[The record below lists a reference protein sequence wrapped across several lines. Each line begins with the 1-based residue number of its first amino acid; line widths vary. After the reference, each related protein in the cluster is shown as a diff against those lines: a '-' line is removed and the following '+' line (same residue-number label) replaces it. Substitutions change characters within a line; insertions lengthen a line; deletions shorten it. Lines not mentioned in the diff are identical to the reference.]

1 VLRAGTRTIPEFSKS
16 RRGGLDR
23 GRGRILRKPIVGEAI
38 PIDVTPLRTVTS
50 FLSKYSTNSIDQIPR
65 RHVFSKQDF
74 LRGSSLVSNAQC
86 LIRKLTIAPR
96 VIESTR
102 KMLVVLRCSILGAII
117 AALMLGA
124 VLCSAQQLT
133 NGTLSVTVN
142 GQDGSYQL
150 GPIGSQP
157 VLHSSVGA
165 LVGHTWLRPG
175 SYPSHSVSES
185 PFSDVL
191 GSGKQLTVTG
201 SGLRGSPDLIY
212 VVQFYTQNPYGTVQ
226 VRVRNET
233 SKATSVQAIR
243 SVDATGDSIVTLGSR
258 PSDER
263 ILSDSFSEDWPDL
276 VIYDLGDAPGGMH
289 RGVGSQLVYN
299 RQTKQSLFLGALTS
313 DRFLTLLRLKT
324 EGKGAEAKVASY
336 TVESTGTT
344 EIQKDY
350 SQAKSLEPKSLKSDR
365 IELSLPLNPNE
376 EMSSERLLFAAG
388 SDYLGQLRVYGSA
401 IRLLHH
407 APVSSEIPIGWWSW
421 TAYYAAINQ
430 GETLA
435 NADWLSQHLNSLGY
449 NFFQIDEG
457 YQYAR
462 GEYVTANATQFPYG
476 MGFVAH
482 HILRDGLTVGL
493 WTAPFE
499 VSSRAWVYEPHKDW
513 LVHNAEGQPIPL
525 EDVWRQGVDTLYALD
540 TTHPGAQEYL
550 RQTYKTL
557 VREWGVR
564 FIKLDFMDTT
574 AIEGYYYRPNT
585 TALEAQ
591 RIGLQVIRD
600 TVGDNVILDKDG
612 SPMLNPVGIVDTGRV
627 SADTGHSFLRSK
639 TAAPGI
645 AARFYMN
652 GNFFIN
658 DPEAFNVTDTY
669 LVEHRNERFSHSL
682 TTAHTSIALSAV
694 AGGMY
699 EIGDD
704 LLVLNSEKDRLAL
717 VENRD
722 LLNMAKAGRASTP
735 VDLMTYE
742 PEDGQPSIF
751 LVRQSLRQSMLTA
764 FNWTDR
770 PRSRSLSLADLGL
783 PASSTMV
790 ATGVMD
796 SNAVALEGGAIRIE
810 NQSPE
815 SAIVI
820 KLVDTAVARTAPT
833 VTARVPSQSKVGET
847 IAFSARA
854 DPAGVPA
861 LGYHWDF
868 GDGTISERS
877 NVSHCYTRAADV
889 IVRLTVDGPDDV
901 PYEQSF
907 SIGVTGELKP
917 TPELRANRR
926 FEQPAD
932 K

>member
-1 VLRAGTRTIPEFSKS
+1 MS
-16 RRGGLDR
+16 D
-23 GRGRILRKPIVGEAI
+23 
-38 PIDVTPLRTVTS
+38 
-50 FLSKYSTNSIDQIPR
+50 
-65 RHVFSKQDF
+65 
-74 LRGSSLVSNAQC
+74 AQC
-86 LIRKLTIAPR
+86 LIRKLAIARRAMEAAPNSLVMLLSRITTIA
-96 VIESTR
+96 
-102 KMLVVLRCSILGAII
+102 LAFLLLGA
-117 AALMLGA
+117 AR
-124 VLCSAQQLT
+124 CPAQQLT
-133 NGTLSVTVN
+133 NGTLTVAVN
-142 GQDGSYQL
+142 RQDGSYEFGPL
-150 GPIGSQP
+150 GGQS
-157 VLHSSVGA
+157 VLQAGIGA
-165 LVGHTWLRPG
+165 LVDHQWLRSS

-185 PFSDVL
+185 PFSDPL
-191 GSGKQLTVTG
+191 GSGRQLTVTC

-212 VVQFYTQNPYGTVQ
+212 VLQLYSQNPYGTVQ

-233 SKATSVQAIR
+233 REAASVQAIR
-243 SVDATGDSIVTLGSR
+243 SVEAVGEPIVNLGGRS
-258 PSDER
+258 SDER

-289 RGVGSQLVYN
+289 RGVGSQLIHN
-299 RQTKQSLFLGALTS
+299 RQTRQSLFLGALTS
-313 DRFLTLLRLKT
+313 DRFLTLLRLRT
-324 EGKGAEAKVASY
+324 EGKGAGAKIASY

-344 EIQKDY
+344 EIQKDFDL
-350 SQAKSLEPKSLKSDR
+350 AKSPEDDR
-365 IELSLPLNPNE
+365 IELSLPLNPGE
-376 EMSSERLLFAAG
+376 ELSSERLMFAAG
-388 SDYLGQLRVYGSA
+388 PDYHAQLLAYGSA
-401 IRLLHH
+401 IRRLHRPH
-407 APVSSEIPIGWWSW
+407 ASSEIPIGWWSW
-421 TAYYAAINQ
+421 TAYYAAINE

-435 NADWLSQHLNSLGY
+435 NADWLSQHLKSLGY
-449 NFFQIDEG
+449 KYFQIDEG

-462 GEYVTANATQFPYG
+462 GEYVTANATQFPDG
-476 MGFVAH
+476 MQFVAH
-482 HILRDGLTVGL
+482 RISGDGLTVGL

-499 VSSRAWVYEPHKDW
+499 VSSRAWVYEHHKDW
-513 LVHNAEGQPIPL
+513 LVHNAKGEPIPIG
-525 EDVWRQGVDTLYALD
+525 DVWGQHVDTLYALD

-574 AIEGYYYRPNT
+574 AIEGYYHRPNT

-600 TVGDNVILDKDG
+600 TVGNDVILDKDG
-612 SPMLNPVGIVDTGRV
+612 SPMLNPVGLVDTGRI

-658 DPEAFNVTDTY
+658 DPDAFNVTDTY
-669 LVEHRNERFSHSL
+669 LVERRDERSSHSL
-682 TTAHTSIALSAV
+682 ATAQTSIALSAV

-704 LLVLNSEKDRLAL
+704 LLVLNSENDRLAL

-722 LLNMAKAGRASTP
+722 LLNMAKAGRASAP
-735 VDLMTYE
+735 VDLMTYD

-751 LVRQSLRQSMLTA
+751 LLRQSPRQSILTV

-770 PRSRSLSLADLGL
+770 PRSRLLSLKELGL
-783 PASSTMV
+783 PVSSTMV
-790 ATGVMD
+790 ATAILD
-796 SNAVALEGGAIRIE
+796 SNAAFVLEGGAIQLE
-810 NQSPE
+810 NQSPQ
-815 SAIVI
+815 SAVVI
-820 KLVDTAVARTAPT
+820 KLVDTAVAKAAPT

-847 IAFSARA
+847 IAFSAQA
-854 DPAGVPA
+854 DPDGVPA
-861 LGYHWDF
+861 VGFRWDF
-868 GDGTISERS
+868 GDGTVSEGS
-877 NVSHCYTRAADV
+877 NVHHCYTRAADFKV
-889 IVRLTVDGPDDV
+889 QLTVEGPDDA

-926 FEQPAD
+926 FKETGD

>member
-1 VLRAGTRTIPEFSKS
+1 MTE
-16 RRGGLDR
+16 
-23 GRGRILRKPIVGEAI
+23 
-38 PIDVTPLRTVTS
+38 
-50 FLSKYSTNSIDQIPR
+50 
-65 RHVFSKQDF
+65 
-74 LRGSSLVSNAQC
+74 AQC
-86 LIRKLTIAPR
+86 LIRKLAIAR
-96 VIESTR
+96 GAIESAR
-102 KMLVVLRCSILGAII
+102 NVLAVLQCSMMGATI
-117 AALMLGA
+117 AALTLGA
-124 VLCSAQQLT
+124 VPSSAQQLT

-142 GQDGSYQL
+142 REDGSYQF
-150 GPIGSQP
+150 GPIGNQSA
-157 VLHSSVGA
+157 LHASIGA
-165 LVGHTWLRPG
+165 LVDRTWLRPG

-185 PFSDVL
+185 PFSDPL
-191 GSGKQLTVTG
+191 GSGRQLTVTC
-201 SGLRGSPDLIY
+201 SGVHDSPDL
-212 VVQFYTQNPYGTVQ
+212 VLVLQLYTQNPYGTVQ
-226 VRVRNET
+226 VRVRNQT
-233 SKATSVQAIR
+233 RKATSVQAIR
-243 SVDATGDSIVTLGSR
+243 SVEATRDSIVNLGGR
-258 PSDER
+258 PSDGR

-289 RGVGSQLVYN
+289 RGVGSQLIYN

-324 EGKGAEAKVASY
+324 EGKGPGAKIAAY

-350 SQAKSLEPKSLKSDR
+350 SEADTLKAKSLQSDR
-365 IELSLPLNPNE
+365 IELSLPLNPGE
-376 EMSSERLLFAAG
+376 EMVSERLMFATG
-388 SDYLGQLRVYGSA
+388 SDYLGQLRAYGSA
-401 IRLLHH
+401 IRRLHR
-407 APVSSEIPIGWWSW
+407 ARVSSEIPMGWWSW
-421 TAYYAAINQ
+421 TAYYGAINE
-430 GETLA
+430 GETLTT
-435 NADWLSQHLNSLGY
+435 ADWLSQHLKSLGY
-449 NFFQIDEG
+449 KYLQIDDG

-462 GEYVTANATQFPYG
+462 GEYATTNATQFPDG
-476 MGFVAH
+476 MRVVAH
-482 HILRDGLTVGL
+482 RILRDGLTVGL

-499 VSSRAWVYEPHKDW
+499 VSSRSWVYEHHKDW
-513 LVHNAEGQPIPL
+513 LVHNAKGQPIPL
-525 EDVWRQGVDTLYALD
+525 EDLWKQGFDTLYALD

-557 VREWGVR
+557 AREWGVR

-574 AIEGYYYRPNT
+574 AIEGCYNRPNT

-600 TVGDNVILDKDG
+600 TVGDDVILDKDG
-612 SPMLNPVGIVDTGRV
+612 SPVLNPVGIVDTGRV

-658 DPEAFNVTDTY
+658 DPDAFNVTDTY
-669 LVEHRNERFSHSL
+669 LVEHGDERSSHSL
-682 TTAHTSIALSAV
+682 AAAQASIALSAV

-704 LLVLNSEKDRLAL
+704 LLVLNNEKDRLAL

-735 VDLMTYE
+735 IDLMTYD
-742 PEDGQPSIF
+742 PEDGQPSLF
-751 LVRQSLRQSMLTA
+751 LLRQSPRQSILTV
-764 FNWTDR
+764 FNWTER
-770 PRSRSLSLADLGL
+770 PRSRSLRLTDLGL

-790 ATGVMD
+790 ATAVMD
-796 SNAVALEGGAIRIE
+796 SNAALVLEGGTIRLDS
-810 NQSPE
+810 QSPQ
-815 SAIVI
+815 SSVVI
-820 KLVDTAVARTAPT
+820 KLVDTAVAKAAPT

-847 IAFSARA
+847 IAFSAQA
-854 DPAGVPA
+854 DPDGVPA

-868 GDGTISERS
+868 GDGTIAEGSK
-877 NVSHCYTRAADV
+877 VSHCYTRAADFR
-889 IVRLTVDGPDDV
+889 VRLSVDGPDDT

-907 SIGVTGELKP
+907 SIRVSGELKP

>member
-1 VLRAGTRTIPEFSKS
+1 MSDARC
-16 RRGGLDR
+16 
-23 GRGRILRKPIVGEAI
+23 
-38 PIDVTPLRTVTS
+38 
-50 FLSKYSTNSIDQIPR
+50 
-65 RHVFSKQDF
+65 
-74 LRGSSLVSNAQC
+74 LVQ
-86 LIRKLTIAPR
+86 KLTIVRRA
-96 VIESTR
+96 IEAWQKVMAVSPC
-102 KMLVVLRCSILGAII
+102 KV
-117 AALMLGA
+117 LGA
-124 VLCSAQQLT
+124 VIAVLTLGAMLCPAQQLK
-133 NGTLSVTVN
+133 NGAVSVTVN
-142 GQDGSYQL
+142 SQDGSYRL
-150 GPIGSQP
+150 GPISGESTLQAGI
-157 VLHSSVGA
+157 GA
-165 LVGHTWLRPG
+165 LVDHKWLSSA

-185 PFSDVL
+185 PFSDAL
-191 GSGKQLTVTG
+191 GSGRQLTVTCG
-201 SGLRGSPDLIY
+201 GLGGSPDLIY
-212 VVQFYTQNPYGTVQ
+212 VLQVYTQNPYGTIQ
-226 VRVRNET
+226 VRVRNGT
-233 SKATSVQAIR
+233 GKATSVQAIR
-243 SVDATGDSIVTLGSR
+243 SVEALGNPIVNLGGR
-258 PSDER
+258 LSDER
-263 ILSDSFSEDWPDL
+263 VLSDSFSEDWPDL

-289 RGVGSQLVYN
+289 RGVGSQLIYN

-350 SQAKSLEPKSLKSDR
+350 SEAKTLERKSLKSDR
-365 IELSLPLNPNE
+365 IELSLPLNPGE
-376 EMSSERLLFAAG
+376 EMSSERVMFAAG
-388 SDYLGQLRVYGSA
+388 PDYLGQLRAYGSA
-401 IRLLHH
+401 IRRLHR
-407 APVSSEIPIGWWSW
+407 ARVSSEIPIGWWSW
-421 TAYYAAINQ
+421 TAYYAAINE

-462 GEYVTANATQFPYG
+462 GEYVTANATQFPDG
-476 MGFVAH
+476 MRFVSH

-499 VSSRAWVYEPHKDW
+499 VSSRAWVYEHHKDW
-513 LVHNAEGQPIPL
+513 LVHNVEGQPIPL

-574 AIEGYYYRPNT
+574 AIEGYYYRQNT

-591 RIGLQVIRD
+591 RIGLQLIRD
-600 TVGDNVILDKDG
+600 TVGDAVILDKDG
-612 SPMLNPVGIVDTGRV
+612 SPMLNPVGIVDTGRI

-639 TAAPGI
+639 TAASGI

-658 DPEAFNVTDTY
+658 DPDAFNVTDTY
-669 LVEHRNERFSHSL
+669 MVEHSDERSSHSL
-682 TTAHTSIALSAV
+682 ATAQTSIVLSAV

-704 LLVLNSEKDRLAL
+704 LMVLNSEKDRLAL

-722 LLNMAKAGRASTP
+722 LLNMAKAGRASSP

-751 LVRQSLRQSMLTA
+751 LLRQSPRQSILTV
-764 FNWTDR
+764 FNWTDKSR
-770 PRSRSLSLADLGL
+770 TRSLSLKDLGIQV
-783 PASSTMV
+783 SSTMV
-790 ATGVMD
+790 ATEVMGSGD
-796 SNAVALEGGAIRIE
+796 AFALEGGTIHFE
-810 NQSPE
+810 NQPPE

-820 KLVDTAVARTAPT
+820 KVVDTAVAKNAPT
-833 VTARVPSQSKVGET
+833 VTARVPSQSKAGET
-847 IAFSARA
+847 ITFSAQA

-861 LGYHWDF
+861 VGYHWDF
-868 GDGTISERS
+868 GDGTISQGS
-877 NVSHCYTRAADV
+877 NVSHCYTRAADFK
-889 IVRLTVDGPDDV
+889 VRLTVDGSDDV

-907 SIGVTGELKP
+907 SIGVIGELKA

>member
-1 VLRAGTRTIPEFSKS
+1 MSHARRPVHELRIALRAFETALKTLAILKN
-16 RRGGLDR
+16 
-23 GRGRILRKPIVGEAI
+23 RIMCA
-38 PIDVTPLRTVTS
+38 T
-50 FLSKYSTNSIDQIPR
+50 
-65 RHVFSKQDF
+65 
-74 LRGSSLVSNAQC
+74 
-86 LIRKLTIAPR
+86 
-96 VIESTR
+96 
-102 KMLVVLRCSILGAII
+102 LVVMTMGGAP
-117 AALMLGA
+117 
-124 VLCSAQQLT
+124 CPAQQLT
-133 NGTLSVTVN
+133 NGNLSVTVN
-142 GQDGSYQL
+142 AQDGSYQF
-150 GPIGSQP
+150 GPIGSP
-157 VLHSSVGA
+157 SVLQAGIGA
-165 LVGHTWLRPG
+165 LVDHTWRRAG

-185 PFSDVL
+185 TFSDAL
-191 GSGKQLTVTG
+191 GAGRQLTVTC
-201 SGLRGSPDLIY
+201 SGLSGSPDLIY
-212 VVQFYTQNPYGTVQ
+212 VLQLYTQNPYGSVQ
-226 VRVRNET
+226 VRVRNGT
-233 SKATSVQAIR
+233 SKAMSVQAIR
-243 SVDATGDSIVTLGSR
+243 SIEAIGDSIVNLGGR
-258 PSDER
+258 PPDER
-263 ILSDSFSEDWPDL
+263 VLSDSFSEDWPNL

-289 RGVGSQLVYN
+289 RGVGSQLIYN

-324 EGKGAEAKVASY
+324 EGKGDGAKVASY
-336 TVESTGTT
+336 SVDSTGTT

-350 SQAKSLEPKSLKSDR
+350 SEAESLEPKSLKSDR
-365 IELSLPLNPNE
+365 IELSLRLNPGE
-376 EMSSERLLFAAG
+376 EMSSERVMFAAG
-388 SDYLGQLRVYGSA
+388 PDYLGQLRAYGSA
-401 IRLLHH
+401 IRQLHR
-407 APVSSEIPIGWWSW
+407 ARVSSEIPIGWWSW
-421 TAYYAAINQ
+421 TAYYAAINE

-435 NADWLSQHLNSLGY
+435 NADWLSQHLKSIGY
-449 NFFQIDEG
+449 KYFQIDEG

-462 GEYVTANATQFPYG
+462 GEYVTANATQFPDG
-476 MGFVAH
+476 MRFVAH

-499 VSSRAWVYEPHKDW
+499 VSSRAWVYEHHKDW

-550 RQTYKTL
+550 HETYKTL

-574 AIEGYYYRPNT
+574 AIEGYYFRPST

-600 TVGDNVILDKDG
+600 TVGDDVILDKDG

-658 DPEAFNVTDTY
+658 DPDAFNVTDTY
-669 LVEHRNERFSHSL
+669 LVEHSEEHSSHSL
-682 TTAHTSIALSAV
+682 ATAQTSIALSAV

-735 VDLMTYE
+735 VDLMTYDK
-742 PEDGQPSIF
+742 EDEQPSLF
-751 LVRQSLRQSMLTA
+751 LLRQSPRQSILTV
-764 FNWTDR
+764 FNWTGK
-770 PRSRSLSLADLGL
+770 PRSRSLSLKDLGL
-783 PASSTMV
+783 PVSSTMA

-796 SNAVALEGGAIRIE
+796 SNASFALEGGSIRIQ
-810 NQSPE
+810 NQSPQ
-815 SAIVI
+815 SAVVI
-820 KLVDTAVARTAPT
+820 RLVDTAVAKAVPA
-833 VTARVPSQSKVGET
+833 VSARVPPQSKAGET
-847 IAFSARA
+847 IAFSAQARP
-854 DPAGVPA
+854 DGVPA
-861 LGYHWDF
+861 LGYQWDF
-868 GDGTISERS
+868 GDGTTSEGPH
-877 NVSHCYTRAADV
+877 VSHCYTRAADF
-889 IVRLTVDGPDDV
+889 IVRLRVDGPDDM

-907 SIGVTGELKP
+907 SIRVTGELKP

-926 FEQPAD
+926 FEQPSD

>member
-1 VLRAGTRTIPEFSKS
+1 MELTREPHTTSDPKADNRTACDRNHAKGACSLAVQHGGRAF
-16 RRGGLDR
+16 
-23 GRGRILRKPIVGEAI
+23 
-38 PIDVTPLRTVTS
+38 
-50 FLSKYSTNSIDQIPR
+50 
-65 RHVFSKQDF
+65 
-74 LRGSSLVSNAQC
+74 
-86 LIRKLTIAPR
+86 
-96 VIESTR
+96 
-102 KMLVVLRCSILGAII
+102 
-117 AALMLGA
+117 AALTLGA
-124 VLCSAQQLT
+124 VRCPAQQLT

-142 GQDGSYQL
+142 GQDGSYQF
-150 GPIGSQP
+150 GPIGGQSALQA
-157 VLHSSVGA
+157 STGA
-165 LVGHTWLRPG
+165 LVDHTWLRPG
-175 SYPSHSVSES
+175 SYPSRSVSES
-185 PFSDVL
+185 PFSDAL
-191 GSGKQLTVTG
+191 GSGRQLTVTC

-212 VVQFYTQNPYGTVQ
+212 VLQLYTQNPYGTVQ
-226 VRVRNET
+226 VRIRNGT
-233 SKATSVQAIR
+233 GKATSVQAIR
-243 SVDATGDSIVTLGSR
+243 SVEATGDSIVNLGGR

-276 VIYDLGDAPGGMH
+276 VIYDLGDAPDGMH
-289 RGVGSQLVYN
+289 RGVGSQLIYN

-313 DRFLTLLRLKT
+313 DRFLTLLRLKA
-324 EGKGAEAKVASY
+324 EGKGAEAKIASY
-336 TVESTGTT
+336 NVESTGTT
-344 EIQKDY
+344 EIQKDL
-350 SQAKSLEPKSLKSDR
+350 SEAETLEPKHLKSDR
-365 IELSLPLNPNE
+365 IELSLPLNPGE
-376 EMSSERLLFAAG
+376 EMSSERVMFAAG
-388 SDYLGQLRVYGSA
+388 PDYLGQLRAYGSA
-401 IRLLHH
+401 IRRLHR
-407 APVSSEIPIGWWSW
+407 ARVSSEIPIGWWSW
-421 TAYYAAINQ
+421 TAYYAAINE

-462 GEYVTANATQFPYG
+462 GEYVTANATQFPDG
-476 MGFVAH
+476 MRFVAH

-499 VSSRAWVYEPHKDW
+499 VSSRAWVYEHHKDW
-513 LVHNAEGQPIPL
+513 LVHNAKGQPIPL

-600 TVGDNVILDKDG
+600 TVGDDVILDKDG

-658 DPEAFNVTDTY
+658 DPDAFNITDTY
-669 LVEHRNERFSHSL
+669 MVEHSRERSSHSL
-682 TTAHTSIALSAV
+682 AAAQASIALSAI
-694 AGGMY
+694 AGGNY

-704 LLVLNSEKDRLAL
+704 LLVLGSEKDRLAL

-751 LVRQSLRQSMLTA
+751 LLRQSPRQSILTV
-764 FNWTDR
+764 FNWTDG
-770 PRSRSLSLADLGL
+770 PRSHSLSLTDLGV
-783 PASSTMV
+783 PVSSTMV

-796 SNAVALEGGAIRIE
+796 SSSTFALEGGAIRLE
-810 NQSPE
+810 NQPPQ
-815 SAIVI
+815 SAVVI
-820 KLVDTAVARTAPT
+820 KLVDTAVAKAAPT
-833 VTARVPSQSKVGET
+833 VTARVPSQSKAGET
-847 IAFSARA
+847 IAFSAQA
-854 DPAGVPA
+854 DPDGVPA

-868 GDGTISERS
+868 GDGTVSEGS
-877 NVSHCYTRAADV
+877 KVSHCYTRAADFT
-889 IVRLTVDGPDDV
+889 VRLTVDGPDDV

-907 SIGVTGELKP
+907 SIRVSGELKP
-917 TPELRANRR
+917 TPQLRANRR
-926 FEQPAD
+926 FEEPSD

>member
-1 VLRAGTRTIPEFSKS
+1 MTE
-16 RRGGLDR
+16 
-23 GRGRILRKPIVGEAI
+23 
-38 PIDVTPLRTVTS
+38 
-50 FLSKYSTNSIDQIPR
+50 
-65 RHVFSKQDF
+65 
-74 LRGSSLVSNAQC
+74 AQC

-96 VIESTR
+96 AIETAR
-102 KMLVVLRCSILGAII
+102 KILAVLLCSMMGAMI
-117 AALMLGA
+117 AALTLVA
-124 VLCSAQQLT
+124 VPGSAQLLT
-133 NGTLSVTVN
+133 NGNLSVTVN
-142 GQDGSYQL
+142 GQVGSYQF
-150 GPIGSQP
+150 GAIGSQSA
-157 VLHSSVGA
+157 LQASISA
-165 LVGHTWLRPG
+165 LVDQKWLRPG

-185 PFSDVL
+185 PFSDLL
-191 GSGKQLTVTG
+191 GSGRQLTVTC
-201 SGLRGSPDLIY
+201 SGLPDSPDLVL
-212 VVQFYTQNPYGTVQ
+212 VVQLYTQNPYGTVQ
-226 VRVRNET
+226 VRVRNDT
-233 SKATSVQAIR
+233 RKAMLVQAIR
-243 SVDATGDSIVTLGSR
+243 SVEAMGDSIVNLGGHQ
-258 PSDER
+258 SDER

-289 RGVGSQLVYN
+289 RGVGSQLIYN
-299 RQTKQSLFLGALTS
+299 RTTKQSLFLGALTS

-324 EGKGAEAKVASY
+324 EGKDAEAKVASY
-336 TVESTGTT
+336 SVESTGTT

-350 SQAKSLEPKSLKSDR
+350 SEAKSLEAKSLQSDR
-365 IELSLPLNPNE
+365 IELSLPLNPGE
-376 EMSSERLLFAAG
+376 EMSSERLMFAAG
-388 SDYLGQLRVYGSA
+388 PDYLAQLRAYGSA
-401 IRLLHH
+401 IRRLHH
-407 APVSSEIPIGWWSW
+407 ARVSSEIPMGWWSW
-421 TAYYAAINQ
+421 TAYYGAINE

-435 NADWLSQHLNSLGY
+435 TADWLSQHLKSLGY
-449 NFFQIDEG
+449 KYLQIDDG

-462 GEYVTANATQFPYG
+462 GEYVTTNATQFPDG
-476 MGFVAH
+476 MRFVAH
-482 HILRDGLTVGL
+482 RILRDGLTVGL

-499 VSSRAWVYEPHKDW
+499 VSSRAWVYEHHKDW
-513 LVHNAEGQPIPL
+513 LVHNAKGQPIPL
-525 EDVWRQGVDTLYALD
+525 EDLWKQGFDTLYALD
-540 TTHPGAQEYL
+540 MTHPEAQEYL

-600 TVGDNVILDKDG
+600 TVGDDVILDKDG

-658 DPEAFNVTDTY
+658 DPDAFNVTDTY
-669 LVEHRNERFSHSL
+669 LVESAEERAAHSL
-682 TTAHTSIALSAV
+682 AAAQASIALSAV

-704 LLVLNSEKDRLAL
+704 LLTLNTEKDRLAL

-722 LLNMAKAGRASTP
+722 LLNMSKAGRASTP
-735 VDLMTYE
+735 VDLMTYDA
-742 PEDGQPSIF
+742 EDGQPSLF
-751 LVRQSLRQSMLTA
+751 LLRQSPRQSILTV
-764 FNWTDR
+764 FNWTER
-770 PRSRSLSLADLGL
+770 PRSRSLSLTDLGL

-790 ATGVMD
+790 ATRVMD
-796 SNAVALEGGAIRIE
+796 SNTALVLEGGAIRLE
-810 NQSPE
+810 NQSPQ
-815 SAIVI
+815 SAVVI
-820 KLVDTAVARTAPT
+820 KLVDTAVAKAAPA

-847 IAFSARA
+847 ITFSAGA
-854 DPAGVPA
+854 DPDGVPA

-868 GDGTISERS
+868 GDGTISEGS
-877 NVSHCYTRAADV
+877 NVSHCYTRAADF
-889 IVRLTVDGPDDV
+889 IVRLTVDGPDDA

-907 SIGVTGELKP
+907 SVRVTGELKP

>member
-1 VLRAGTRTIPEFSKS
+1 M
-16 RRGGLDR
+16 
-23 GRGRILRKPIVGEAI
+23 RK
-38 PIDVTPLRTVTS
+38 
-50 FLSKYSTNSIDQIPR
+50 
-65 RHVFSKQDF
+65 
-74 LRGSSLVSNAQC
+74 AQC
-86 LIRKLTIAPR
+86 LIRKLAIAR
-96 VIESTR
+96 RAIETAR
-102 KMLVVLRCSILGAII
+102 TVFAGLQCSMMGATI
-117 AALMLGA
+117 AALTLGA
-124 VLCSAQQLT
+124 VRCPAQHLT

-142 GQDGSYQL
+142 GQDGSYEF
-150 GPIGSQP
+150 GPLGSQSI
-157 VLHSSVGA
+157 LQAGIGA
-165 LVGHTWLRPG
+165 LVDHTWLRPG

-185 PFSDVL
+185 PFSDAL
-191 GSGKQLTVTG
+191 GSGRQLTVTC

-212 VVQFYTQNPYGTVQ
+212 VLQLYAQNPYGTVQ
-226 VRVRNET
+226 VRVRNGT
-233 SKATSVQAIR
+233 SKATSVQALR
-243 SVDATGDSIVTLGSR
+243 SVEALGNPIVNLGAH

-263 ILSDSFSEDWPDL
+263 VLSDSFSEDWPNL

-289 RGVGSQLVYN
+289 RGVGSQLIYN

-313 DRFLTLLRLKT
+313 DRFLTLLRLNT
-324 EGKGAEAKVASY
+324 DGKGAGAKIASY

-344 EIQKDY
+344 EIQKDF
-350 SQAKSLEPKSLKSDR
+350 SEASSLKSLKSDR
-365 IELSLPLNPNE
+365 IELSLPLNPGE
-376 EMSSERLLFAAG
+376 ELSSERLMVAAG
-388 SDYLGQLRVYGSA
+388 PDYHGQLLAYGSA
-401 IRLLHH
+401 IRRLHR
-407 APVSSEIPIGWWSW
+407 ARVSSEIPIGWWSW
-421 TAYYAAINQ
+421 TAYYAAINE
-430 GETLA
+430 GEALA

-462 GEYVTANATQFPYG
+462 GEYLTANATQFPDG
-476 MGFVAH
+476 MRVVAH
-482 HILRDGLTVGL
+482 RILRDGLTVGL

-499 VSSRAWVYEPHKDW
+499 VSSRAWVYEHHEDW
-513 LVHNAEGQPIPL
+513 LVHNAKGQPIPL
-525 EDVWRQGVDTLYALD
+525 EDVWKQNVDTLYALD

-557 VREWGVR
+557 VREWGIR

-574 AIEGYYYRPNT
+574 AIEGYYYRPST

-600 TVGDNVILDKDG
+600 TVGDDVILDKDG

-652 GNFFIN
+652 GNFFID
-658 DPEAFNVTDTY
+658 DPDAFNVTDTD
-669 LVEHRNERFSHSL
+669 LVEHSGERSSHSL
-682 TTAHTSIALSAV
+682 ATAQTSIALSAI

-704 LLVLNSEKDRLAL
+704 LLVLNSEKERLAL

-722 LLNMAKAGRASTP
+722 LVNMAKAGRASTP

-742 PEDGQPSIF
+742 PEDGQPSVF
-751 LVRQSLRQSMLTA
+751 LLRQSPRQSVLTV
-764 FNWTDR
+764 FNWTDQ
-770 PRSRSLSLADLGL
+770 PRSRSLSLKDLGV

-796 SNAVALEGGAIRIE
+796 SSSNFTLAGDAIRLE
-810 NQSPE
+810 NQTPQ
-815 SAIVI
+815 SAVVI
-820 KLVDTAVARTAPT
+820 KLVDDAVAKAAPT

-847 IAFSARA
+847 MAFSAQA
-854 DPAGVPA
+854 APDGVPA
-861 LGYHWDF
+861 LSYHWDF
-868 GDGTISERS
+868 GDGTISQGPK
-877 NVSHCYTRAADV
+877 VFHCYTRAADFT
-889 IVRLTVDGPDDV
+889 VRLMVEGPDNL

-917 TPELRANRR
+917 TFDLRANRR